1 MNIDRQA
8 VWCVH
13 YWHCV
18 FIRCV
23 GGYSLYVIL
32 QLLGLFIIARG
43 LGWVFWG
50 LGGGVQVGGGGRWNV
65 PGVLKRQKNIF
76 FGGGGGGGRKNS
88 EFFFPTK
95 FFFSKMFLGFWN
107 ACKQKFIFRGGGWG
121 GFWGV
126 WGHPGDARVGKQ
138 YTSSYDHDMWP
149 VKILERSGLA
159 VKSYHPETLAAEEE
173 KKEKKKEKKKFWQT
187 HKAFPAGS
195 RECLITAL

>member
-1 MNIDRQA
+1 MVIDSPWLRLYIVLEHSRSPSTQDDYSSHRWCQQHTGTVLMEYLLYSVNIDRQA

-18 FIRCV
+18 FIRCI

-50 LGGGVQVGGGGRWNV
+50 LGGGVQVGGGGGIFNWNFFFAKKCSW
-65 PGVLKRQKNIF
+65 GLKTPKKKKI
-76 FGGGGGGGRKNS
+76 GGGDLGVFGAAHA
-88 EFFFPTK
+88 PT
-95 FFFSKMFLGFWN
+95 
-107 ACKQKFIFRGGGWG
+107 RGSRG
-121 GFWGV
+121 
-126 WGHPGDARVGKQ
+126 VGKQ

-159 VKSYHPETLAAEEE
+159 VKSYHSETLAAEEE
-173 KKEKKKEKKKFWQT
+173 K
-187 HKAFPAGS
+187 
-195 RECLITAL
+195 